1 VGTPLFV
8 GIGGGTCSGKTT
20 LMNRL
25 CDTWGDALA
34 VVAFDDLAIGPAA
47 LAAAGITVT
56 DWDDPG
62 RWRWDDLRGHL
73 ADLRAG
79 RPTVIDAQSRESRAA
94 GVTHRRV
101 EPRPVVALV
110 GYLAFHDP
118 TIAAGLDVRVF
129 LDLPEDEMVRRRL
142 SRPEAPFNREP
153 YVSTTLLAAH
163 RRLVLP
169 QRARATHVVDAR
181 QPPDAMARI
190 VSAIIRRRAGRTAAA
205 RPHRGITGNA

>member
-1 VGTPLFV
+1 VAGPLFV

-20 LMNRL
+20 LMDRL
-25 CDTWGDALA
+25 CDTWGGALA
-34 VVAFDDLAIGPAA
+34 VVAFDDLAIGPVA
-47 LAAAGITVT
+47 LAAAGIAVT

-62 RWRWDDLRGHL
+62 LWRWDDLRGHL
-73 ADLRAG
+73 TDLRAG
-79 RPTVIDAQSRESRAA
+79 RSTVVDTRSRESRAA

-118 TIAAGLDVRVF
+118 TITASLDVRVF
-129 LDLPEDEMVRRRL
+129 LDLPEDEIVRRRL
-142 SRPEAPFNREP
+142 ARPEAPYNREP

-169 QRARATHVVDAR
+169 QRARATHVVDGR
-181 QPPDAMARI
+181 QPPDAVAHT
-190 VSAIIRRRAGRTAAA
+190 VSGIIRSWSRVA
-205 RPHRGITGNA
+205 R

>member
-1 VGTPLFV
+1 LTIFV

-20 LMNRL
+20 LMDRL
-25 CDTWGDALA
+25 CAEWGDRLA
-34 VVAFDDLAIGPAA
+34 VVPFDDLAIGPAA
-47 LAAAGITVT
+47 LAAVGTVVT

-62 RWRWDDLRGHL
+62 LWRWDDLRRHL

-79 RPTVIDAQSRESRAA
+79 RPTVVDSRSRESRAA

-110 GYLAFHDP
+110 GYLAFHDR
-118 TIAAGLDVRVF
+118 TITARLDVRVF
-129 LDLPEDEMVRRRL
+129 LDLPEDVLVRRRL
-142 SRPEAPFNREP
+142 GRPEAPVNREP

-169 QRARATHVVDAR
+169 QRERATHVVDGR
-181 QPPDAMARI
+181 QPPDELARV
-190 VSAIIRRRAGRTAAA
+190 VSGIIGSGL
-205 RPHRGITGNA
+205 RP